1 MYQEF
6 SVTAINT
13 NTAKKQITIETNKA
27 INNIN
32 KESIIIEI
40 YERSTKTP
48 MLFDYDISFNILT
61 ITLKD
66 WPIINTD
73 YILSVKGLISIDE
86 ESLTSNIKR
95 RFRFESEITS
105 TIDILSPSMFEKIN
119 ELNIVLRENKENEQD
134 DLINTYYIEI
144 AKDTSFYELTNSLI
158 ANKTELTIS
167 LKDIGQYYIRAR
179 VQKDESNYSDW
190 SDIISFVY
198 KKEKEDIKEPEEDND
213 YVDIDMGEDEPNIE
227 MSDPLIICDYPEQ
240 GITPDSFI
248 FTFNNNI
255 DDFSVDDIIIIR
267 KDVR

>member
-73 YILSVKGLISIDE
+73 YILSVKGLMSIDE

-105 TIDILSPSMFEKIN
+105 TIDI
-119 ELNIVLRENKENEQD
+119 
-134 DLINTYYIEI
+134 
-144 AKDTSFYELTNSLI
+144 
-158 ANKTELTIS
+158 
-167 LKDIGQYYIRAR
+167 
-179 VQKDESNYSDW
+179 
-190 SDIISFVY
+190 
-198 KKEKEDIKEPEEDND
+198 
-213 YVDIDMGEDEPNIE
+213 
-227 MSDPLIICDYPEQ
+227 
-240 GITPDSFI
+240 
-248 FTFNNNI
+248 
-255 DDFSVDDIIIIR
+255 
-267 KDVR
+267 